1 MIRNITIIG
10 LGVIGGSLGM
20 ALKKKKP
27 EIKVCGIDTRQEV
40 LGEAVARKAID
51 WGTLHFEAAVRD
63 AEVIFLATPMTA
75 MPVVCQEIVPFLK
88 PGTIITDVGS
98 TKRYIVNTLQEI
110 LPPTVQFVGG
120 HPMAGSEKGGLQGAH
135 ELLFENAAYIL
146 TPTLKTSSNAM
157 ETVKQLVQDV
167 GAKVILLS
175 PEEHDRKVAAVSH
188 LPHLVASA
196 LVSTVGELEER
207 EKGYFALAAG
217 GFRDSTRIAASNSEM
232 WCDIFLQNEKALLP
246 LVRGFRESL
255 ERLEKYIEEKN
266 AQALLEM
273 LRQSRLWR
281 EGLPTGLKGIVP
293 QLHEAVVIVPDR
305 PGIIAELSNLL
316 GEQGINISD
325 IEIQPVREDDGGII
339 RFGFIREEWRNQAVE
354 ILQTKGFPVRK
365 TGV

>member
-1 MIRNITIIG
+1 MIKHITIIG

-20 ALKKKKP
+20 ALKGKKP
-27 EIKVCGIDTRQEV
+27 WIKVCGLDTKQEV
-40 LGEAVARKAID
+40 LDEAVARNAID
-51 WGTLHFEAAVRD
+51 WGTLHPEEAVRN

-75 MPVVCQEIVPFLK
+75 MPGICREIVPFLR

-110 LPPTVQFVGG
+110 LPPAVQFVGG
-120 HPMAGSEKGGLQGAH
+120 HPMAGSEKGGLKGAH

-146 TPTLKTSSNAM
+146 TPTSETASHAL
-157 ETVKQLVQDV
+157 ETVKQLVQEI
-167 GAKVILLS
+167 GAKAILLS

-232 WCDIFLQNEKALLP
+232 WCDIFMQNANVLLP
-246 LVRGFRESL
+246 LIQGFRQSLKELERAIVKKDQEALLQILRRSRMFRES
-255 ERLEKYIEEKN
+255 
-266 AQALLEM
+266 
-273 LRQSRLWR
+273 
-281 EGLPTGLKGIVP
+281 LPTGLKGII
-293 QLHEAVVIVPDR
+293 HELFELTVTVPDQ
-305 PGIIAELSNLL
+305 PGIIAELSQLL
-316 GEQGINISD
+316 GEKGINISD
-325 IEIQPVREDDGGII
+325 IAIQPVREDDGGTI
-339 RFGFIREEWRNQAVE
+339 RFGFIREDWRNQAVE
-354 ILQTKGFPVRK
+354 ILEAKGFPVRK